1 MALPDLPKAL
11 ITGGNSS
18 TEKAIL
24 SVMEAQI
31 RGVLTNEMTSVY
43 LRTTVTP
50 NQISNLTGVGM
61 AIFRAIVRLVWGSKW
76 DDETGTKKQVG
87 AVKISTVILDQ
98 ILVIDWKVTEFDIE
112 RFLSS
117 TPDVAA
123 TMVSGWVSSMTD
135 NLFYNL
141 ELSFLQGIKDYAIAK
156 SLVLPIDLLNL
167 TPETA
172 KEAFYKIGYK
182 NNKQLIKKIT
192 DIMVGGNKS
201 DITGVFGI
209 DGTLQMTKA
218 FALLN
223 YSQIAADTVTTGK
236 LYKTSVMGVEI
247 YESFFLEQDFIHS
260 TDTKKSLTAMHLEK
274 DYILNDML
282 GAMINRYMWGMPISF
297 EKIRQILDPNTGNMK
312 WIGKCLYSSPT
323 AIRPDLMFII
333 MDKMPTL
340 AQIKEARNKEWS
352 KVDDKL
358 TATFKKTDYD
368 DFKLDLENVIYF
380 KNLGKINMAD
390 KTPTNDELE
399 NAIINAG
406 NNGYEKGKATFSDI
420 TSKSATMTGNNTDY
434 IGIVKLEFSK
444 K

>member
-11 ITGGNSS
+11 VTGGNSS

-61 AIFRAIVRLVWGSKW
+61 AIYRAIARLVWGSTW
-76 DDETGTKKQVG
+76 DDNTGTKKQLG
-87 AVKISTVILDQ
+87 TVKTTSVILDQ
-98 ILVIDWKVTEFDIE
+98 ILVIDWKITEFDIE
-112 RFLSS
+112 RFITS

-123 TMVSGWVSSMTD
+123 SMVSGWVSSMTD

-156 SLVLPIDLLNL
+156 SLVLPINLLNL

-260 TDTKKSLTAMHLEK
+260 TEEQKSLTAMHLEK

-312 WIGKCLYSSPT
+312 WLGKCLYSAPT
-323 AIRPDLMFII
+323 AIRPDLMYII
-333 MDKMPTL
+333 MSKMPTV
-340 AQIKEARNKEWS
+340 QEIQTARAKEWS
-352 KVDDKL
+352 KVDKKTD
-358 TATFKKTDYD
+358 ATFKKTDYD
-368 DFKLDLENVIYF
+368 DFILDLENVIYY
-380 KNLGKINMAD
+380 KDLGAVTMAGD
-390 KTPTNDELE
+390 KPTNAELDT
-399 NAIINAG
+399 AIVKVG
-406 NNGYEKGKATFSDI
+406 NVGFAATKATYKDI
-420 TSKSATMTGNNTDY
+420 TATSATMTGNGTDY
-434 IGIVKLEFSK
+434 IGIVKLSFTK
-444 K
+444 A